1 MEFFNMNTSAEFE
14 GLSLGGDTQAQPE
27 KKQIDQESGF
37 EIGSPEHRNYYRE
50 KKDNERRAK
59 EMEQMQ
65 GSIVNQVVQQLAPM
79 FQSQT
84 APQNQSVQKT
94 FDDYIPQD
102 IRDDVSALDPALRGT
117 ADYAVHQSTAYA
129 NEVVGKVGGQVSALE
144 QAQKQMGNK
153 FAWMDAMFQVDD
165 QATARNPKFQQFLEA
180 ETIMGYAVKDMLDNH
195 ATHGNQAAVVHG
207 LNEAI
212 ARFKAQGNDAT
223 PTVNQMANPAQ
234 ETFSSHI
241 PNPNQPMLDETW
253 EAKLEN
259 AKSNYRSDSKLSYE
273 QKSQW
278 DLKYEA
284 IQSRLRKLPS
294 LRGNPQ
300 AYQSAQQEVTSL
312 AINLGVI
319 RP

>member
-1 MEFFNMNTSAEFE
+1 MNTSAEFE

-84 APQNQSVQKT
+84 APQSQPVNKS

-234 ETFSSHI
+234 ESFSSHI

>member
-1 MEFFNMNTSAEFE
+1 MNTSAEFE
-14 GLSLGGDTQAQPE
+14 GLSLGGDTQAKPE
-27 KKQIDQESGF
+27 NKQIDQESGF
-37 EIGSPEHRNYYRE
+37 EIGSPEHRNYYRD

-59 EMEQMQ
+59 ELEQMQ

-94 FDDYIPQD
+94 FDDYIPPD

-129 NEVVGKVGGQVSALE
+129 NEVVGRVGSQLSELE
-144 QAQKQMGNK
+144 QSQKQMGNK
-153 FAWMDAMFQVDD
+153 FAWMDAMFKVDD
-165 QATARNPKFQQFLEA
+165 QATVRKPEFQQFLEA
-180 ETIMGYAVKDMLDNH
+180 ETIMGYSVKDMLDNH

-207 LNEAI
+207 LNEAV
-212 ARFKAQGNDAT
+212 ARFKAQNNDAT

-259 AKSNYRSDSKLSYE
+259 AKSNYRNDSKLSFE

>member
-1 MEFFNMNTSAEFE
+1 MNTSAEFE
-14 GLSLGGDTQAQPE
+14 GLSLGGDTQAKPE
-27 KKQIDQESGF
+27 NKQIDQESGF

-59 EMEQMQ
+59 ELEQMQ

-84 APQNQSVQKT
+84 VPQNQSVQKT
-94 FDDYIPQD
+94 FDDYIPPD

-129 NEVVGKVGGQVSALE
+129 NEVVGRVGSQLSELE
-144 QAQKQMGNK
+144 QSQKQMGNK
-153 FAWMDAMFQVDD
+153 FAWMDAMFKVDD
-165 QATARNPKFQQFLEA
+165 QATVRKPEFQQFLEA
-180 ETIMGYAVKDMLDNH
+180 ETIMGYSVKDMLDNH
-195 ATHGNQAAVVHG
+195 ATHGNQASVVHG
-207 LNEAI
+207 LNEAV
-212 ARFKAQGNDAT
+212 ARFKAQNNDAT

-259 AKSNYRSDSKLSYE
+259 AKSNYRNDSKLSFE
-273 QKSQW
+273 QKSKW

>member
-1 MEFFNMNTSAEFE
+1 MNTSAEFE

-79 FQSQT
+79 FQSQS
-84 APQNQSVQKT
+84 APQSQPVTKS

-144 QAQKQMGNK
+144 QAQRQMGNK

-234 ETFSSHI
+234 ESFSSHI

>member
-1 MEFFNMNTSAEFE
+1 MNTSAEFE
-14 GLSLGGDTQAQPE
+14 GLSLGGDTQAKPE
-27 KKQIDQESGF
+27 NKQIDQESGF

-59 EMEQMQ
+59 ELEQMQ

-84 APQNQSVQKT
+84 VPQNQSVQKT
-94 FDDYIPQD
+94 FDDYIPPD

-129 NEVVGKVGGQVSALE
+129 NEVVGRVGSQLSELE
-144 QAQKQMGNK
+144 QSQKQMGNK
-153 FAWMDAMFQVDD
+153 FAWMDAMFKVDD
-165 QATARNPKFQQFLEA
+165 QATVRKPEFQQFLEA
-180 ETIMGYAVKDMLDNH
+180 ETIMGYSVKDMLDNH

-207 LNEAI
+207 LNEAV
-212 ARFKAQGNDAT
+212 ARFKAQNNDAT

-259 AKSNYRSDSKLSYE
+259 AKSNYRNDSKLSFE

>member
-1 MEFFNMNTSAEFE
+1 MNTSAEFE

-59 EMEQMQ
+59 ELEQMQ

-79 FQSQT
+79 FQSQS

-129 NEVVGKVGGQVSALE
+129 NEVVGKVGGQLSALE

-234 ETFSSHI
+234 ESFSSHI

>member
-1 MEFFNMNTSAEFE
+1 MNTSAEFE

-84 APQNQSVQKT
+84 APQSQPVTKS

>member
-1 MEFFNMNTSAEFE
+1 MNTSAEFE

-84 APQNQSVQKT
+84 AHQNQSVQKT

>member
-1 MEFFNMNTSAEFE
+1 MNTSAEFE
-14 GLSLGGDTQAQPE
+14 GLSLGGDTQAKPE
-27 KKQIDQESGF
+27 NKQIDQESGF

-59 EMEQMQ
+59 ELEQMQ

-84 APQNQSVQKT
+84 VPQNQSVQKT
-94 FDDYIPQD
+94 FDDYIPPD

-129 NEVVGKVGGQVSALE
+129 NEVVGRVGSQLSELE
-144 QAQKQMGNK
+144 QSQKQMGNK
-153 FAWMDAMFQVDD
+153 FAWMDAMFKVDD
-165 QATARNPKFQQFLEA
+165 QATVRKPEFQQFLEA
-180 ETIMGYAVKDMLDNH
+180 ETIMGYSVKDMLDNH

-207 LNEAI
+207 LNEAV
-212 ARFKAQGNDAT
+212 ARFKAQNNDAT

-259 AKSNYRSDSKLSYE
+259 AKSNYRNDSKLSFE
-273 QKSQW
+273 QKSKW

>member
-1 MEFFNMNTSAEFE
+1 MNTSAEFE

-59 EMEQMQ
+59 ELEQMQ

-79 FQSQT
+79 FQGQS
-84 APQNQSVQKT
+84 APQSQPVTKS
-94 FDDYIPQD
+94 FDDYIPED

-144 QAQKQMGNK
+144 QAQRQMGNK

-165 QATARNPKFQQFLEA
+165 QATARNPKFQQFLES

>member
-1 MEFFNMNTSAEFE
+1 MNTSAEFE

-50 KKDNERRAK
+50 KKDNERRVK

-79 FQSQT
+79 FQGQS
-84 APQNQSVQKT
+84 APQSQPVTKS

-234 ETFSSHI
+234 ESFSSHI

>member
-1 MEFFNMNTSAEFE
+1 MNTSAEFE

-79 FQSQT
+79 FQSQS
-84 APQNQSVQKT
+84 APQSQPVTKS

-234 ETFSSHI
+234 ESFSSHI

>member
-1 MEFFNMNTSAEFE
+1 MNTSAEFE

-79 FQSQT
+79 FQGQS
-84 APQNQSVQKT
+84 APQSQPVTKS

>member
-1 MEFFNMNTSAEFE
+1 MNTSAEFE

-84 APQNQSVQKT
+84 APQSQTSVKS

>member
-1 MEFFNMNTSAEFE
+1 MNTSAEFE

-84 APQNQSVQKT
+84 AHQNQSVQKT

-234 ETFSSHI
+234 ESFSSHI

>member
-1 MEFFNMNTSAEFE
+1 MNTSAEFE
-14 GLSLGGDTQAQPE
+14 GLSLGGDTQAKPE
-27 KKQIDQESGF
+27 NKQIDQESGF

-84 APQNQSVQKT
+84 APQNQPVQKT
-94 FDDYIPQD
+94 FDDYIPPD

-129 NEVVGKVGGQVSALE
+129 NEVVGRVGSQLSELE
-144 QAQKQMGNK
+144 QSQKQMGNK
-153 FAWMDAMFQVDD
+153 FAWMDAMFKVDD
-165 QATARNPKFQQFLEA
+165 QATVRKPEFQQFLEA
-180 ETIMGYAVKDMLDNH
+180 ETIMGYSVKDMLDNH

-207 LNEAI
+207 LNEAV
-212 ARFKAQGNDAT
+212 ARFKAQNNNAT

-259 AKSNYRSDSKLSYE
+259 AKSNYRNDSKLSFE

>member
-1 MEFFNMNTSAEFE
+1 MNTSAEFE

-50 KKDNERRAK
+50 KKDNERRAR

-79 FQSQT
+79 FQSQS
-84 APQNQSVQKT
+84 APQSQPVTKS

-234 ETFSSHI
+234 ESFSSHI

>member
-1 MEFFNMNTSAEFE
+1 MNTSAEFE

-79 FQSQT
+79 FQGQS
-84 APQNQSVQKT
+84 APQSQPVTKS

-144 QAQKQMGNK
+144 QAQRQMGNK

>member
-1 MEFFNMNTSAEFE
+1 MNTSAEFE
-14 GLSLGGDTQAQPE
+14 GLSLGGDTQAKPE
-27 KKQIDQESGF
+27 NKQIDQESGF

-65 GSIVNQVVQQLAPM
+65 GSIVSQVVQQLAPM

-84 APQNQSVQKT
+84 APQNQPVQKT
-94 FDDYIPQD
+94 FDEYIPPD

-129 NEVVGKVGGQVSALE
+129 NEVVGRVGSQLSELE
-144 QAQKQMGNK
+144 QSQKQMGNK
-153 FAWMDAMFQVDD
+153 FAWMDAMFKVDD
-165 QATARNPKFQQFLEA
+165 QATVRKPEFQQFLEA
-180 ETIMGYAVKDMLDNH
+180 ETIMGYSVKDMLDNH

-207 LNEAI
+207 LNEAV
-212 ARFKAQGNDAT
+212 ARFKAQNNNAT

-259 AKSNYRSDSKLSYE
+259 AKSNYRNDSKLSFE

>member
-1 MEFFNMNTSAEFE
+1 MNTSAEFE
-14 GLSLGGDTQAQPE
+14 GLSLGGDTQAKPE
-27 KKQIDQESGF
+27 NKQIDQESGF

-59 EMEQMQ
+59 EMEQIQ

-84 APQNQSVQKT
+84 APQNQPVQKT
-94 FDDYIPQD
+94 FDDYIPPD

-129 NEVVGKVGGQVSALE
+129 NEVVGRVGSQLSELE
-144 QAQKQMGNK
+144 QSQKQMGNK
-153 FAWMDAMFQVDD
+153 FAWMDAMFKVDD
-165 QATARNPKFQQFLEA
+165 QATVRKPEFQQFLEA
-180 ETIMGYAVKDMLDNH
+180 ETIMGYSVKDMLDNH

-207 LNEAI
+207 LNEAV
-212 ARFKAQGNDAT
+212 ARFKAQNNDAT

-259 AKSNYRSDSKLSYE
+259 AKSNYRNDSKLSFE

>member
-1 MEFFNMNTSAEFE
+1 MNTSAEFE

-50 KKDNERRAK
+50 KKDNERRVK

-79 FQSQT
+79 FQGQS

>member
-1 MEFFNMNTSAEFE
+1 MNTSAEFE
-14 GLSLGGDTQAQPE
+14 GLSLGGDTQAKPE
-27 KKQIDQESGF
+27 NKQIDQESGF

-84 APQNQSVQKT
+84 APQNQPVQKT
-94 FDDYIPQD
+94 FDDYIPPD

-129 NEVVGKVGGQVSALE
+129 NEVVGRVGSQLSELE
-144 QAQKQMGNK
+144 QSQKQMGNK
-153 FAWMDAMFQVDD
+153 FAWMDAMFKVDD
-165 QATARNPKFQQFLEA
+165 QATVRKPEFQQFLEA
-180 ETIMGYAVKDMLDNH
+180 ETIMGYSVKDMLDNH
-195 ATHGNQAAVVHG
+195 ATHGNQASVVHG
-207 LNEAI
+207 LNEAV
-212 ARFKAQGNDAT
+212 ARFKAQNNNAT

-259 AKSNYRSDSKLSYE
+259 AKSNYRNDSKLSFE

>member
-1 MEFFNMNTSAEFE
+1 MNTSAEFE

-59 EMEQMQ
+59 ELEQMQ

-79 FQSQT
+79 FQGQS
-84 APQNQSVQKT
+84 APQSQPVTKS

-165 QATARNPKFQQFLEA
+165 QATARNPKFQQFLES
-180 ETIMGYAVKDMLDNH
+180 ETIMGYSVKDMLDNH

>member
-1 MEFFNMNTSAEFE
+1 
-14 GLSLGGDTQAQPE
+14 
-27 KKQIDQESGF
+27 
-37 EIGSPEHRNYYRE
+37 
-50 KKDNERRAK
+50 
-59 EMEQMQ
+59 MQ

-79 FQSQT
+79 FQGQS
-84 APQNQSVQKT
+84 APQSQPVTKS

>member
-1 MEFFNMNTSAEFE
+1 MNTSAEFE
-14 GLSLGGDTQAQPE
+14 GLSLGGDAQAQPE

-84 APQNQSVQKT
+84 AHQNQSVQKT

>member
-1 MEFFNMNTSAEFE
+1 MNTSAEFE
-14 GLSLGGDTQAQPE
+14 GLSLGGDTQAKPE
-27 KKQIDQESGF
+27 NKQIDQESGF

-59 EMEQMQ
+59 ELEQMQ

-84 APQNQSVQKT
+84 APQNQPVQKT
-94 FDDYIPQD
+94 FDDYIPPD

-129 NEVVGKVGGQVSALE
+129 NEVVGKVGSQLSALE
-144 QAQKQMGNK
+144 QSQKQIGNK
-153 FAWMDAMFQVDD
+153 FAWMDAMFKVDD
-165 QATARNPKFQQFLEA
+165 QATARKPEFQQFLEA
-180 ETIMGYAVKDMLDNH
+180 ETIMGYSVKDMLDNH

-207 LNEAI
+207 LNEAV
-212 ARFKAQGNDAT
+212 ARFKAQNNNAT

-259 AKSNYRSDSKLSYE
+259 AKSNYRNDSKLSFE

>member
-1 MEFFNMNTSAEFE
+1 MNTSAEFE
-14 GLSLGGDTQAQPE
+14 GLSLGGDTQAKPE
-27 KKQIDQESGF
+27 NKQIDQESGF

-94 FDDYIPQD
+94 FDDYIPPD

-129 NEVVGKVGGQVSALE
+129 NEVVGRVGSQLSELE
-144 QAQKQMGNK
+144 QSQKQMGNK
-153 FAWMDAMFQVDD
+153 FAWMDAMFKVDD
-165 QATARNPKFQQFLEA
+165 QATVRKPEFQQFLEA
-180 ETIMGYAVKDMLDNH
+180 ETIMGYSVKDMLDNH
-195 ATHGNQAAVVHG
+195 ATHGNQASVVHG
-207 LNEAI
+207 LNEAV
-212 ARFKAQGNDAT
+212 ARFKAQNNNAT

-259 AKSNYRSDSKLSYE
+259 AKSNYRNDSKLSFE

>member
-1 MEFFNMNTSAEFE
+1 MNTSAEFE
-14 GLSLGGDTQAQPE
+14 GLSLGGDTQAKPE
-27 KKQIDQESGF
+27 NKQIDQESGF

-59 EMEQMQ
+59 ELEQMQ

-94 FDDYIPQD
+94 FDDYIPPD

-129 NEVVGKVGGQVSALE
+129 NEVVGKVGSQLSELE
-144 QAQKQMGNK
+144 QSQKQMGNK
-153 FAWMDAMFQVDD
+153 FAWMDAMFKVDD
-165 QATARNPKFQQFLEA
+165 QATVRKPEFQQFLEA
-180 ETIMGYAVKDMLDNH
+180 ETIMGYSVKDMLDNH

-207 LNEAI
+207 LNEAVT
-212 ARFKAQGNDAT
+212 RFKAQNNDAT

-259 AKSNYRSDSKLSYE
+259 AKSNYRNDSKLSFE

>member
-1 MEFFNMNTSAEFE
+1 MNTSAEFE

-79 FQSQT
+79 FQGQSAPKSQPVT
-84 APQNQSVQKT
+84 KS

>member
-1 MEFFNMNTSAEFE
+1 MNTSAEFE
-14 GLSLGGDTQAQPE
+14 GLSLGGDTQAKPE
-27 KKQIDQESGF
+27 NKQIDQESGF

-59 EMEQMQ
+59 ELEQMQ

-94 FDDYIPQD
+94 FDDYIPPD

-129 NEVVGKVGGQVSALE
+129 NEVVGKVGSQLSELE
-144 QAQKQMGNK
+144 QSQKQMGNK
-153 FAWMDAMFQVDD
+153 FAWMDAMFKVDD
-165 QATARNPKFQQFLEA
+165 QATVRKPEFQQFLEA
-180 ETIMGYAVKDMLDNH
+180 ETIMGYSVKDMLDNH

-207 LNEAI
+207 LNEAV
-212 ARFKAQGNDAT
+212 ARFKAQNNDAT

-259 AKSNYRSDSKLSYE
+259 AKSNYRNDSKLSFE

>member
-1 MEFFNMNTSAEFE
+1 MNTSAEFE
-14 GLSLGGDTQAQPE
+14 GLSLGGDTQAKPE
-27 KKQIDQESGF
+27 NKQIDQESGF

-65 GSIVNQVVQQLAPM
+65 GSIVSQVVQQLAPM

-94 FDDYIPQD
+94 FDDYIPPD

-129 NEVVGKVGGQVSALE
+129 NEVVGRVGSQLSELE
-144 QAQKQMGNK
+144 QSQKQMGNK
-153 FAWMDAMFQVDD
+153 FAWMDAMFKVDD
-165 QATARNPKFQQFLEA
+165 QATVRKPEFQQFLEA
-180 ETIMGYAVKDMLDNH
+180 ETIIGYSVKDMLDNH

-207 LNEAI
+207 LNEAV
-212 ARFKAQGNDAT
+212 ARFKAQNNDAT

-259 AKSNYRSDSKLSYE
+259 AKSNYRNDSKLSFE

>member
-1 MEFFNMNTSAEFE
+1 MNTSAEFE
-14 GLSLGGDTQAQPE
+14 GLSLGGDTQAKPE
-27 KKQIDQESGF
+27 NKQIDQESGF

-84 APQNQSVQKT
+84 ATQNQPVQKT
-94 FDDYIPQD
+94 FDDYIPPD

-129 NEVVGKVGGQVSALE
+129 NEVVGKVGSQLSALE
-144 QAQKQMGNK
+144 QSQKQMGNK

-165 QATARNPKFQQFLEA
+165 QATARKPEFQQFLEA
-180 ETIMGYAVKDMLDNH
+180 ETIMGYSVKDMLDNH
-195 ATHGNQAAVVHG
+195 ATHGNQSAVVHG
-207 LNEAI
+207 LNEAV
-212 ARFKAQGNDAT
+212 ARFKAQNNNAT

-259 AKSNYRSDSKLSYE
+259 AKSNYRNDSKLSFE

>member
-1 MEFFNMNTSAEFE
+1 MNTSAEFE
-14 GLSLGGDTQAQPE
+14 GLSLGGDTQAKPE
-27 KKQIDQESGF
+27 NKQIDQESGF

-84 APQNQSVQKT
+84 APQNQPVQKT
-94 FDDYIPQD
+94 FDDYIPPD

-129 NEVVGKVGGQVSALE
+129 NEVVGKVGSQLSALE
-144 QAQKQMGNK
+144 QSQKQMGSK
-153 FAWMDAMFQVDD
+153 FAWMDAMFKVDD
-165 QATARNPKFQQFLEA
+165 QATVRKPEFQQFLEA
-180 ETIMGYAVKDMLDNH
+180 ETIMGYSVKDMLDNH

-207 LNEAI
+207 LNEAV
-212 ARFKAQGNDAT
+212 ARFKAQNNNAT

-259 AKSNYRSDSKLSYE
+259 AKSNYRNDSKLSFE

>member
-1 MEFFNMNTSAEFE
+1 MNTSAEFE
-14 GLSLGGDTQAQPE
+14 GLSLGGDTQAKPE
-27 KKQIDQESGF
+27 NKQIDQESGF

-59 EMEQMQ
+59 ELEQMQ

-94 FDDYIPQD
+94 FDDYIPPD

-129 NEVVGKVGGQVSALE
+129 NEVVGRVGSQLSELE
-144 QAQKQMGNK
+144 QSQKQMGNK
-153 FAWMDAMFQVDD
+153 FAWMDAMFKVDD
-165 QATARNPKFQQFLEA
+165 QATVRKPEFQQFLEA
-180 ETIMGYAVKDMLDNH
+180 ETIMGYSVKDMLDNH

-207 LNEAI
+207 LNEAV
-212 ARFKAQGNDAT
+212 ARFKAQNNDAT
-223 PTVNQMANPAQ
+223 PTVNQMANPAR
-234 ETFSSHI
+234 EAFSSHI

-259 AKSNYRSDSKLSYE
+259 AKSNYRNDSKLSFE

>member
-1 MEFFNMNTSAEFE
+1 MNTSAEFE
-14 GLSLGGDTQAQPE
+14 GLSLGGDTQAKPE
-27 KKQIDQESGF
+27 NKQIDQESGF

-94 FDDYIPQD
+94 FDDYIPPD

-129 NEVVGKVGGQVSALE
+129 NEVVGRVGSQLSELE
-144 QAQKQMGNK
+144 QSQKQMGNK
-153 FAWMDAMFQVDD
+153 FAWMDAMFKVDD
-165 QATARNPKFQQFLEA
+165 QATVRKPEFQQFLEA
-180 ETIMGYAVKDMLDNH
+180 ETIMGYSVKDMLDNH

-207 LNEAI
+207 LNEAV
-212 ARFKAQGNDAT
+212 ARFKAQNNDAT
-223 PTVNQMANPAQ
+223 PTVNQMANPAR
-234 ETFSSHI
+234 EAFSSHI

-259 AKSNYRSDSKLSYE
+259 AKSNYRNDSKLSFE